1 MQVGDLVRYSYT
13 LSVPTAGNQKFETL
27 GVVMRE
33 PAMNFSKGYH
43 AFILL
48 SGQSTPPWVKM
59 KYLEVVNR
67 ASR

>member
-33 PAMNFSKGYH
+33 PANYSEGYH

-48 SGQSTPPWVKM
+48 SGQSTPTWVKM

>member
-1 MQVGDLVRYSYT
+1 MHVGDLVRYSYT
-13 LSVPTAGNQKFETL
+13 LPVPPLRNQKVETF

-33 PAMNFSKGYH
+33 PAMNFSEGYH

-48 SGQSTPPWVKM
+48 NGQDNPTWVKM
-59 KYLEVVNR
+59 KYLEVVNS